1 MRYVSRH
8 GDCRAM
14 HGRLLRWAYSR
25 LPITTLVR
33 TEQRISVSVQGYLP
47 PHNFTVLPLQSQIL
61 QVKDFYQRLR
71 ASEFSAIAS
80 PSLFVFII
88 VFSCRFYLLKVFC

>member
-25 LPITTLVR
+25 LPINRVAADSLEILVLM
-33 TEQRISVSVQGYLP
+33 QM
-47 PHNFTVLPLQSQIL
+47 
-61 QVKDFYQRLR
+61 
-71 ASEFSAIAS
+71 
-80 PSLFVFII
+80 
-88 VFSCRFYLLKVFC
+88 

>member
-1 MRYVSRH
+1 MRDVQWE
-8 GDCRAM
+8 M
-14 HGRLLRWAYSR
+14 EGRS
-25 LPITTLVR
+25 
-33 TEQRISVSVQGYLP
+33 P
-47 PHNFTVLPLQSQIL
+47 PLNCAVLPLQSQIL